1 MAALGAFLWSA
12 IQFCLGLCGIGKSKS
27 KEERAEQ
34 TAKDLG
40 RQEVRAEAAEK
51 AVLAQQ
57 AAMDTETRMQEA
69 QAQVIASQPPQ
80 ETPHEGTDLFHQD

>member
-12 IQFCLGLCGIGKSKS
+12 IQFVLGLFGIGKSKS

-34 TAKDLG
+34 TALDLG

-57 AAMDTETRMQEA
+57 QAMDTETRMVEA
-69 QAQVIASQPPQ
+69 QAAVVSHQPPQ
-80 ETPHEGTDLFHQD
+80 ETPHEGTDLFNQ